1 MTELTLSGTVVY
13 GDEFEE
19 RAGYVVIEDG
29 KIKEIGEGKIE
40 STVKYAI
47 IPSFVSAHTH
57 IGDSVAKEPDFM
69 PLEQLVGP
77 GGYKHKLLAETSH
90 ETLVSAMRDT
100 VADIFA
106 TGTQMF
112 ADFRE
117 TGISGVRALKDAF
130 SQVEKREKLS
140 LKLFGGPAAGKNE

>member
-19 RAGYVVIEDG
+19 MAGYVVLEDG
-29 KIKEIGEGKIE
+29 KLKEIGEGQIE
-40 STVKYAI
+40 SAVKGII
-47 IPSFVSAHTH
+47 IPSFVNAHTH

-90 ETLVSAMRDT
+90 EALVSAISDT
-100 VADIFA
+100 IADIFA

-117 TGISGVRALKDAF
+117 GGISGVGALKDAF
-130 SQVEKREKLS
+130 SQVEKRQKLRV
-140 LKLFGGPAAGKNE
+140 KLFGGPAAGKNE